1 MCRTSFS
8 ITTNAASKL
17 ELHLQV
23 APTPQSEKHGR
34 KLTVRDTLKTLI
46 LLGCI
51 LSVAVAATAQE
62 VVHALTGTVRS
73 IDPASKTITIFT
85 DNGSEGLFKN
95 LTNPKLKIDFDKKL
109 RTDASTVDTFKGE
122 GTYVIVYYFG
132 DGNVRTAVAL
142 RNLGSGPFTN
152 NIGTVVKLEGRGRLL
167 LIKDKSGSVESFK
180 ITPDTVAETD
190 VGVVDGFKFQ
200 PQKDDQV
207 RVVATMVN
215 GTPTALFIR
224 TM

>member
-1 MCRTSFS
+1 M
-8 ITTNAASKL
+8 K
-17 ELHLQV
+17 
-23 APTPQSEKHGR
+23 
-34 KLTVRDTLKTLI
+34 DTLKTLI
-46 LLGCI
+46 FVGCI
-51 LSVAVAATAQE
+51 LPIAVTATAQE

-73 IDPASKTITIFT
+73 IDPARKTITILT
-85 DNGSEGLFKN
+85 DNGSEGLFKD

-109 RTDASTVDTFKGE
+109 RTDASTIDTFKGA

-132 DGNVRTAVAL
+132 DDNVRTAVAL

-152 NIGTVVKLEGRGRLL
+152 NIGTVVKLEGRDRLL
-167 LIKDKSGSVESFK
+167 LIKDKSGAVESFK

-190 VGVVDGFKFQ
+190 VGVVDGLKFQ

-207 RVVATMVN
+207 RVVATLVN
-215 GTPTALFIR
+215 GTATALFVR